1 MDLQI
6 DKDAI
11 RLKCLTGT
19 VIKHQGHASKLENLT
34 AWNSALGDYD
44 VVFKSIV
51 DMASKRQPITVTSL
65 VTKICS
71 GLDVLDSTPWKNKI
85 EECIKMAAP
94 DSRKIDG
101 LIKDVS
107 DTMVRKE
114 IRALGNCVV
123 SASSDQHSDTDR
135 LVDLLEQG
143 VTKIRNSQGAE
154 ESMNISQEADT
165 ILQSILDSKAGKV
178 KPFIATGFRTIDFF
192 IKGFYDSKLY
202 TIAARTKVGKS
213 ALSTC
218 MALSMAMRGN
228 KVGIISLEMDK
239 MAMTKR
245 LAQHISG
252 INADDLHEKFDQGKF
267 DVVGDSFEQVKALP
281 IEISTPTNTRLSS
294 IKNIVRNMAYGGCK
308 VIFIDYIQL
317 VTGEDSRANKE
328 QIVSEASNGMM
339 NLAKELKV
347 PIVQIAQ
354 LNRQAIDGPKIHHIR
369 DSDQVALNSHV
380 VMLLD
385 RVLEGMHGAEQ
396 DAKVIIAANRDGRMG
411 LCPLTFIGSA
421 IRYTDEIQSVT
432 MARKLA
438 DNKM

>member
-1 MDLQI
+1 MDLAI

-71 GLDVLDSTPWKNKI
+71 GLDILDSTPWKNKI

-101 LIKDVS
+101 MVKDVS

-114 IRALGNCVV
+114 IRSLGNCVV

-143 VTKIRNSQGAE
+143 VTKIRNSQGTE
-154 ESMNISQEADT
+154 ESMSINNEADT

-178 KPFIATGFRTIDFF
+178 KPFIPTGFRTIDFF
-192 IKGFYDSKLY
+192 IKGFYQSKLY

-218 MALSMAMRGN
+218 MALSMAMRGER
-228 KVGIISLEMDK
+228 VGIISLEMDR

-281 IEISTPTNTRLSS
+281 VEISTPTNTRLSS

-328 QIVSEASNGMM
+328 QIVSESSSGMM

-347 PIVQIAQ
+347 SIVQIAQ

-385 RVLEGMHGAEQ
+385 RKLDSTSPEQ

-411 LCPLTFIGSA
+411 LCPLTFIGNA
-421 IRYTDEIQSVT
+421 IRYVDELQSVT
-432 MARKLA
+432 MARKLE
-438 DNKM
+438 DNKI